1 MINLTT
7 VLHIPLKPEGLHRS
21 ARQIVLIA
29 DAYREDPDFRA
40 SLDSDPV
47 ATLAEN
53 DVDVRPDTEVRVVQD
68 TAEVFHFVLPPDFNI
83 DMSDEMLGMVA
94 GGKSANTGHTGSCG
108 GMTAEQADLGDPRT
122 RGGGIRRDCFLTTA
136 VVERRGEADD
146 GPTLTALRGFRDGYM
161 METAERR
168 ALVEDYYRTAP
179 AVVAAIPADHADWG
193 WIGDRID
200 DAAAAVGKG
209 DDDGAFAVYVDLM
222 ERLTSRWLGSA
233 ADGR

>member
-1 MINLTT
+1 MSNVNT
-7 VLHIPLKPEGLHRS
+7 P
-21 ARQIVLIA
+21 IVLTMEPGAVRGAVESMERFA
-29 DAYREDPDFRA
+29 DKCRKEPDLRARMEEDPAAVFADFG
-40 SLDSDPV
+40 LELPPWTD
-47 ATLAEN
+47 
-53 DVDVRPDTEVRVVQD
+53 VRVVED
-68 TAEVFHFVLPPDFNI
+68 SADVFHVTLPPDPNVQLG
-83 DMSDEMLGMVA
+83 DELLDTVA
-94 GGKSANTGHTGSCG
+94 GGGKSANTRSCG
-108 GMTAEQADLGDPRT
+108 GMTAEQADLGNPAT

-146 GPTLTALRGFRDGYM
+146 GSTLTALRGFRDGYM

-193 WIGDRID
+193 WIGERID

-233 ADGR
+233 AG

>member
-7 VLHIPLKPEGLHRS
+7 VLHLPLEPEGFQRS
-21 ARQIVLIA
+21 ARQIVSIA

-40 SLDSDPV
+40 NVDSDPV

-53 DVDVRPDTEVRVVQD
+53 GVELLPDTEVRVVED

-83 DMSDEMLGMVA
+83 DMSDEMLDMVA
-94 GGKSANTGHTGSCG
+94 GGKSASSG
-108 GMTAEQADLGDPRT
+108 GLTSEQVLQGDPKTRT
-122 RGGGIRRDCFLTTA
+122 RMRGGAGNAEDCFLTTA

-193 WIGDRID
+193 WIGERID

>member
-7 VLHIPLKPEGLHRS
+7 VLHLPLEPEGIQRS
-21 ARQIVLIA
+21 ARQIVSIA
-29 DAYREDPDFRA
+29 DAYHKDPDFRA
-40 SLDSDPV
+40 NLDSDPA

-53 DVDVRPDTEVRVVQD
+53 DVELLPDTEVRVVQD

-83 DMSDEMLGMVA
+83 DMADEMLDMVA
-94 GGKSANTGHTGSCG
+94 GGKSAWNGPPAPRVDRRINKNLP
-108 GMTAEQADLGDPRT
+108 AEGLPRES
-122 RGGGIRRDCFLTTA
+122 DCFLTTA

-168 ALVEDYYRTAP
+168 ALVADYYRTAP

-193 WIGDRID
+193 WIGERID

-209 DDDGAFAVYVDLM
+209 DGDGAFAVYVDLM

-233 ADGR
+233 ADGRR